1 MVIRNEKQEF
11 AEVGHGNMN
20 WGPII
25 EACYETGIEYVA
37 IEQDTCLGDPFES
50 LKMSYE
56 FLKDKIK

>member
-1 MVIRNEKQEF
+1 MGVIHFKDMVIRNEKQEF

-37 IEQDTCLGDPFES
+37 IEQDT
-50 LKMSYE
+50 
-56 FLKDKIK
+56 